1 MRRLT
6 TATLIVLLVLGSQAA
21 AQDDRTTM
29 MREEMQQ
36 TFERLELTDEQIER
50 VEPILQESARAR
62 RDIMAKYGMDP
73 RSRHNAES
81 KPAPSQMK
89 AMRNEMEAVRKKTF
103 AELEQILSA
112 EQLEEFNLIREE
124 RRAEMRERMREAR

>member
-6 TATLIVLLVLGSQAA
+6 TATLIALSVLGSQAA
-21 AQDDRTTM
+21 AQDDRATM
-29 MREEMQQ
+29 MREEMLQI
-36 TFERLELTDEQIER
+36 FERLELTDEQIEQ
-50 VEPILQESARAR
+50 VEPVLQESARAR

-73 RSRHNAES
+73 RSRQNAES
-81 KPAPSQMK
+81 KPSRSQMM

-103 AELEQILSA
+103 AELEQILNA
-112 EQLEEFNLIREE
+112 EQLEEFDVIRQE